1 MKTIC
6 ICIICCI
13 LSVSCKKNNK
23 EVNEDITAEILDST
37 SISKEDLKQINFTD
51 IGLDIKTDKVMASWQ
66 PYITIADAVE
76 SLKQA
81 DFSFFTADIEVF
93 NSAIKDLENTIPEP
107 IKTQSIQARVLA
119 LKTQLLKLK
128 GLVALQAIS
137 KKEKLLAVKEV
148 FVAFSNLNLQINKK
162 VEKDS
167 QNIERPY

>member
-1 MKTIC
+1 
-6 ICIICCI
+6 
-13 LSVSCKKNNK
+13 
-23 EVNEDITAEILDST
+23 
-37 SISKEDLKQINFTD
+37 
-51 IGLDIKTDKVMASWQ
+51 MASWQ